1 MRIIKLTI
9 VLALLVSYDA
19 NSQKA
24 AIQEMNFLIGIW
36 KIEGKE
42 NYEGWE
48 RKADQLHGESYKIRN
63 EQKYVSEKLE
73 IKLVNNNLIYI
84 ATVFNQNQ
92 GKGIQFTL
100 NHLEKSLVSFEN
112 SNHDFPKKNQYKI
125 LNKNTLSVS
134 VLGNKNKGFSYI
146 LNRLSD

>member
-9 VLALLVSYDA
+9 VLAILVSYDA

-42 NYEGWE
+42 NYEAWE
-48 RKADQLHGESYKIRN
+48 RKGDQLHGESYKIRN

-100 NHLEKSLVSFEN
+100 KHLEKNLVSFEN
-112 SNHDFPKKNQYKI
+112 SNHDFPQKIQYKI
-125 LNKNTLSVS
+125 LTKNQLSVS
-134 VLGNKNKGFSYI
+134 VLGDKNKGFSYI
-146 LNRLSD
+146 LNRLPD